1 MNKCLAIMKIRYI
14 IFSIIILILIVVIA
28 CEIDH
33 GLYPTSYKITGEI
46 HFFKGEPPEN
56 TDRVEVFALKEF
68 PPQDPQNFLYLGR
81 SGRLDYTQGSSIKY
95 EVQVSKTSYQL
106 IGLLWKEKGEDWN
119 LTGLMGFYTGGLENF
134 FPDSAVV
141 TKENPVAENIDIYAS
156 WDRVSKDA
164 TISGNIKYSGAWPE
178 DTQLLLLAV
187 YPVKPSSDISY
198 FLFENLDYTQPVFVD
213 SSSYS
218 LKVNSGVYNYV
229 ALYWVGKSISNLTDL
244 LGIGY
249 HKNPGNSG
257 EPGKVVISSGQ
268 EETNVDILVNF
279 DEIEFP
285 NPPRRKTI
293 QEIKP
298 FEE

>member
-1 MNKCLAIMKIRYI
+1 MKIQY
-14 IFSIIILILIVVIA
+14 IIILLILLILIISIA

-33 GLYPTSYKITGEI
+33 GLYPISYKITGKV
-46 HFFKGEPPEN
+46 HFFKGQPPEN

-81 SGRLDYTQGSSIKY
+81 SGSLDYQQGSTIKY

-141 TKENPVAENIDIYAS
+141 TNENPVAEDIDIYAN

-164 TISGNIKYSGAWPE
+164 TVSGNIKYSGNWPE

-187 YPVKPSSDISY
+187 YTLKPSSDISY
-198 FLFENLDYTQPVFVD
+198 FLFENLDYAQPVFVD

-229 ALYWVGKSISNLTDL
+229 VLYWVGKSITNLSDL
-244 LGIGY
+244 LEIGY
-249 HKNPGNSG
+249 YRNPENPD
-257 EPGKVVISSGQ
+257 EPGKIVISSG
-268 EETNVDILVNF
+268 EEKADVDMLVNF

-285 NPPRRKTI
+285 HN
-293 QEIKP
+293 
-298 FEE
+298 

>member
-1 MNKCLAIMKIRYI
+1 MKTQYVI
-14 IFSIIILILIVVIA
+14 ITLVLLILIVVIT

-33 GLYPTSYKITGEI
+33 GLYPISYKITGTI

-106 IGLLWKEKGEDWN
+106 IGLLWKEEGEDWN

-141 TKENPVAENIDIYAS
+141 TDENPIVEDINIYAN

-164 TISGNIKYSGAWPE
+164 TISGKIQYSGDWPE

-213 SSSYS
+213 SSSYQ

-229 ALYWVGKSISNLTDL
+229 VLYWVGKSISNLTDL
-244 LGIGY
+244 LEIGSY
-249 HKNPGNSG
+249 KNPSSPD
-257 EPGKVVISSGQ
+257 ESGKVVISSGQ
-268 EETNVDILVNF
+268 EASNVDIAVNF
-279 DEIEFP
+279 DEIEFL
-285 NPPRRKTI
+285 K
-293 QEIKP
+293 
-298 FEE
+298 

>member
-1 MNKCLAIMKIRYI
+1 MKFQNSI
-14 IFSIIILILIVVIA
+14 ILSIILILIVVIA
-28 CEIDH
+28 CQIDH
-33 GLYPTSYKITGEI
+33 GLYPKSYKITGNI

-81 SGRLDYTQGSSIKY
+81 SGKLDYSLGSSIKY

-141 TKENPVAENIDIYAS
+141 TTENPIAEDIDIYAN
-156 WDRVSKDA
+156 WDRVSKEA
-164 TISGNIKYSGAWPE
+164 AVSGNISYSGQWPE
-178 DTQLLLLAV
+178 DTQLMLLGV
-187 YPVKPSSDISY
+187 YPVKPSSEISY
-198 FLFENLDYTQPVFVD
+198 FLFENLDYAQPVFVD
-213 SSSYS
+213 SSSYR

-229 ALYWVGKSISNLTDL
+229 VLYWVGKSISNLSDL
-244 LGIGY
+244 LAIGY
-249 HKNPGNSG
+249 YKNPNNPE
-257 EPGKVVISSGQ
+257 EPGKVVITSEQ
-268 EETNVDILVNF
+268 EATNINIMVNF

-285 NPPRRKTI
+285 K
-293 QEIKP
+293 
-298 FEE
+298 

>member
-1 MNKCLAIMKIRYI
+1 MKILY
-14 IFSIIILILIVVIA
+14 LISLFFIVVVFVLLFS

-33 GLYPTSYKITGEI
+33 GLYPNSYTITGNI
-46 HFFKGEPPEN
+46 HFFKGEPPDN

-81 SGRLDYTQGSSIKY
+81 SGKLDYSLGSSIKY

-141 TKENPVAENIDIYAS
+141 TTENPVAEDIDIYAN
-156 WDRVSKDA
+156 WDRVSKEA
-164 TISGNIKYSGAWPE
+164 AVSGNISYSGDWPE

-187 YPVKPSSDISY
+187 YPVKPSSEISY
-198 FLFENLDYTQPVFVD
+198 FLFENLDYAQPVFVD
-213 SSSYS
+213 SSSYR

-229 ALYWVGKSISNLTDL
+229 VLYWVGKSIRNLSDL
-244 LGIGY
+244 LAIGY
-249 HKNPGNSG
+249 YKNPNNPE
-257 EPGKVVISSGQ
+257 EPGKIVVTA
-268 EETNVDILVNF
+268 EEEATNVDMIVNF
-279 DEIEFP
+279 EKIEFP
-285 NPPRRKTI
+285 K
-293 QEIKP
+293 
-298 FEE
+298 